1 MISIAQDG
9 NTNLKSIDP
18 RYENQVKQLRQQKSD
33 LLGQPG
39 SPLMGTSEG
48 GVTQTGTSLS
58 DSRADSA
65 AGPSRV
71 LKSSVAQNSENVNNA
86 ITRLADLGYDDRV
99 SAIHEIS
106 DIKRTTIGSNE
117 PVRRDNFRKNSSSQ
131 SPDR

>member
-33 LLGQPG
+33 LLGRPG

-86 ITRLADLGYDDRV
+86 DR
-99 SAIHEIS
+99 
-106 DIKRTTIGSNE
+106 
-117 PVRRDNFRKNSSSQ
+117 Q
-131 SPDR
+131 

>member
-1 MISIAQDG
+1 M
-9 NTNLKSIDP
+9 
-18 RYENQVKQLRQQKSD
+18 YWLRKGQQKSD
-33 LLGQPG
+33 LLGRPG
-39 SPLMGTSEG
+39 SPLMSTSEG

-71 LKSSVAQNSENVNNA
+71 LKSSVTQNSENVNNA
-86 ITRLADLGYDDRV
+86 ITRLADASYDDRA
-99 SAIHEIS
+99 SAIHKIS

-117 PVRRDNFRKNSSSQ
+117 PVRRDNFRKNSGSQ